1 MELIYLRKSQADNPN
16 ESVEEVLEKHEY
28 QLQEYAMQELG
39 YTIPEENI
47 YREVVSGETIRD
59 RVEIKKILQL
69 IELEEITAVIVIEP
83 QRLGRGDLEDCGRTV
98 NAFRYTNTK
107 IMTPTKTY
115 DLQDKYDRKFFEMEL
130 QRGSDYLEYYK
141 EIQARGRLASVK
153 RGNYIGSTAPYGYKK
168 IQITDENGKKCFTLQ
183 EIPEEAAALR
193 KAYDLFVNEAYGFR
207 KIATALDELGFKP
220 RKIAH
225 WSPSAIKDMLSNPV
239 YIGKVRWNWRKGKK
253 VIENGVV
260 HISRPKAKDSDIYE
274 GKHQGII
281 DEKTYYA
288 ALDRMGR
295 NIRARE
301 NVKIR
306 NPFAGLLYCKCGR
319 AMTYRTYKT
328 PDGQDRCEPRL
339 LCDDQVHCHSVSCTY
354 QEIEQRVIAILKDT
368 IANFEVELDQFDEKS
383 HRIQTSTLDGLKA
396 KQNAVKKKE
405 VSLWEK
411 YTEDAMPK
419 DVFDSLLR
427 KITTEKA
434 HLERSIQ
441 NLEKAKKDKK
451 YFCDHLVTF
460 RNALT
465 ALTDPAIPA
474 EKKNAFLKE
483 CIERITY
490 TRQKADH
497 KGTCKAKGDNSKA
510 KPVIHLE
517 VTLHL

>member
-83 QRLGRGDLEDCGRTV
+83 QRLGRGDLEDCGRIV

-207 KIATALDELGFKP
+207 
-220 RKIAH
+220 
-225 WSPSAIKDMLSNPV
+225 
-239 YIGKVRWNWRKGKK
+239 
-253 VIENGVV
+253 
-260 HISRPKAKDSDIYE
+260 
-274 GKHQGII
+274 
-281 DEKTYYA
+281 
-288 ALDRMGR
+288 
-295 NIRARE
+295 
-301 NVKIR
+301 
-306 NPFAGLLYCKCGR
+306 
-319 AMTYRTYKT
+319 
-328 PDGQDRCEPRL
+328 QDRNG
-339 LCDDQVHCHSVSCTY
+339 
-354 QEIEQRVIAILKDT
+354 A
-368 IANFEVELDQFDEKS
+368 
-383 HRIQTSTLDGLKA
+383 G
-396 KQNAVKKKE
+396 
-405 VSLWEK
+405 
-411 YTEDAMPK
+411 
-419 DVFDSLLR
+419 
-427 KITTEKA
+427 
-434 HLERSIQ
+434 
-441 NLEKAKKDKK
+441 
-451 YFCDHLVTF
+451 
-460 RNALT
+460 
-465 ALTDPAIPA
+465 
-474 EKKNAFLKE
+474 
-483 CIERITY
+483 
-490 TRQKADH
+490 
-497 KGTCKAKGDNSKA
+497 
-510 KPVIHLE
+510 
-517 VTLHL
+517 